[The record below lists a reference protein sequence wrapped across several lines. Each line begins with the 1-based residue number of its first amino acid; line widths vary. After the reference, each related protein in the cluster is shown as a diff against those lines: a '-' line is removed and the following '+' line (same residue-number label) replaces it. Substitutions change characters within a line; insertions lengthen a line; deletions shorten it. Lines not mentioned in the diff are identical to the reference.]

1 MLEKVKSGIGR
12 VGGVAIG
19 IAVIEVI
26 YISIY
31 INKRCTVMFVG
42 EKNFRGIFWSS
53 ISIHCFINLSNFI
66 NI

>member
-42 EKNFRGIFWSS
+42 ERNKFQRHFLPFYFYSLF
-53 ISIHCFINLSNFI
+53 HKPK
-66 NI
+66 

>member
-19 IAVIEVI
+19 IAVVEVI

-31 INKRCTVMFVG
+31 INEISIVMSVA
-42 EKNFRGIFWSS
+42 EINFRRIFCLF
-53 ISIHCFINLSNFI
+53 IDCFINLSN
-66 NI
+66 